1 MPPLPASHMPA
12 ALGGICPKPHCGQ
25 MPRVANKFHPRC
37 LCPLHGWSP
46 INASHHARVVIGRW
60 RPVKILATC
69 PFDALIEIRLQ
80 LSRLERP
87 QTRLQNHRKPKQV
100 GKEKVGLLTAAQ
112 KALTN
117 LQNTHRIAKGLS
129 TMSHRWKRSQKP
141 LETDT
146 GSVRKPKTT
155 KTRRKPD
162 SKKLR
167 KKSWP
172 QPKTPD
178 PTPQIVFFNIL
189 SIEKK
194 KLETLEIPGRGK
206 PFGKPD
212 PRGKKKR
219 SPNVCAFLGGTLSP
233 CQPSSNLSFSL
244 SDCQPINERGREK
257 KHGPIWH
264 LRFQLHSSPK
274 CLASHL

>member
-1 MPPLPASHMPA
+1 
-12 ALGGICPKPHCGQ
+12 
-25 MPRVANKFHPRC
+25 MPRVADKFHPRC
-37 LCPLHGWSP
+37 PCPLLGESP
-46 INASHHARVVIGRW
+46 INGTHHARAVIGRW

-100 GKEKVGLLTAAQ
+100 GKEKVCKTPHNCTKGPDQSTEHPPHC
-112 KALTN
+112 KASFYNVSSVKTVSK
-117 LQNTHRIAKGLS
+117 T
-129 TMSHRWKRSQKP
+129 

-146 GSVRKPKTT
+146 VSVRKPKTT
-155 KTRRKPD
+155 KTQRKPD

-178 PTPQIVFFNIL
+178 PTPQIVFFDIL
-189 SIEKK
+189 SMERK

-212 PRGKKKR
+212 PPAKK
-219 SPNVCAFLGGTLSP
+219 NALQMCVCAFLGGTLSP

-244 SDCQPINERGREK
+244 SDCQPMKGVGKR
-257 KHGPIWH
+257 KHGTCVSSSTPAPSGW
-264 LRFQLHSSPK
+264 LRTSSIDLATSTQQFWNRWQGQHS
-274 CLASHL
+274 